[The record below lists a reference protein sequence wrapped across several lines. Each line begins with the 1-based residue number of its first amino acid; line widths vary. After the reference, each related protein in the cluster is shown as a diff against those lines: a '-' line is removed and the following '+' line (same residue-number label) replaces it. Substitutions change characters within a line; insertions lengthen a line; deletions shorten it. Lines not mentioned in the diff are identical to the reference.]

1 MLINPSIDTN
11 IAEHQVYQRS
21 ELQVYQRSPEK
32 MPPVCW
38 RGPGAGGG
46 AEARVSPDSGSGAD

>member
-1 MLINPSIDTN
+1 MHFKTLPCVFINPSIDAN
-11 IAEHQVYQRS
+11 IAEP
-21 ELQVYQRSPEK
+21 QVYQRSPEE

>member
-1 MLINPSIDTN
+1 MLINPSIDAN
-11 IAEHQVYQRS
+11 IA
-21 ELQVYQRSPEK
+21 ELQVYQRSPEE

-46 AEARVSPDSGSGAD
+46 AEARVSPDSGYGAG